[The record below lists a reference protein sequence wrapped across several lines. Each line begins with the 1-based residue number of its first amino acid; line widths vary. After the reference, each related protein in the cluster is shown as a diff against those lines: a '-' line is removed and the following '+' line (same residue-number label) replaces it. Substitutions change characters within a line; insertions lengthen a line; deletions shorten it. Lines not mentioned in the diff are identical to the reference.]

1 MHDYEDELREAFL
14 RNNSEEQARLKVT
27 KSSIRASISD
37 LITNGRMQLTK
48 YLKRYK
54 ENISKPLSRTQ
65 TPSLDNGG
73 NMNNESKASPSQ
85 PMTTGLAAYEEAVKD
100 FSTSATEFLGCIPV
114 LTKARDAYERAMK
127 ASAQL
132 RKTLDS
138 GDETLRNFM
147 TQIQDAV
154 NFKPDDA
161 PAGEREPAGDET
173 IKASKEK
180 TNLTFAARA

>member
-1 MHDYEDELREAFL
+1 
-14 RNNSEEQARLKVT
+14 
-27 KSSIRASISD
+27 
-37 LITNGRMQLTK
+37 
-48 YLKRYK
+48 
-54 ENISKPLSRTQ
+54 
-65 TPSLDNGG
+65 
-73 NMNNESKASPSQ
+73 MNNDSKTSPSQ

-114 LTKARDAYERAMK
+114 LTKARDAYERAIK

-161 PAGEREPAGDET
+161 SADEREPAADEA
-173 IKASKEK
+173 IKATKER
-180 TNLTFAARA
+180 TDATLAARA

>member
-1 MHDYEDELREAFL
+1 
-14 RNNSEEQARLKVT
+14 
-27 KSSIRASISD
+27 
-37 LITNGRMQLTK
+37 
-48 YLKRYK
+48 
-54 ENISKPLSRTQ
+54 
-65 TPSLDNGG
+65 
-73 NMNNESKASPSQ
+73 
-85 PMTTGLAAYEEAVKD
+85 
-100 FSTSATEFLGCIPV
+100 
-114 LTKARDAYERAMK
+114 MK

>member
-1 MHDYEDELREAFL
+1 
-14 RNNSEEQARLKVT
+14 
-27 KSSIRASISD
+27 
-37 LITNGRMQLTK
+37 
-48 YLKRYK
+48 
-54 ENISKPLSRTQ
+54 
-65 TPSLDNGG
+65 
-73 NMNNESKASPSQ
+73 PSQ

-114 LTKARDAYERAMK
+114 LTKARDAYERAIK

-154 NFKPDDA
+154 NFKRDDA
-161 PAGEREPAGDET
+161 SAGAGEPAADEAINAT
-173 IKASKEK
+173 KER
-180 TNLTFAARA
+180 TDATLAARA

>member
-1 MHDYEDELREAFL
+1 
-14 RNNSEEQARLKVT
+14 
-27 KSSIRASISD
+27 
-37 LITNGRMQLTK
+37 MQLTK
-48 YLKRYK
+48 YLRRYK
-54 ENISKPLSRTQ
+54 ENISNPLSRTQ

-73 NMNNESKASPSQ
+73 NMNNDSKASPLQ

-100 FSTSATEFLGCIPV
+100 FSTSATEFLRCIPV
-114 LTKARDAYERAMK
+114 LTKARDAYERAIK

-147 TQIQDAV
+147 TKIQDAV
-154 NFKPDDA
+154 NFQPDDTS
-161 PAGEREPAGDET
+161 AGEGEPAADET

-180 TNLTFAARA
+180 TDATLAARA